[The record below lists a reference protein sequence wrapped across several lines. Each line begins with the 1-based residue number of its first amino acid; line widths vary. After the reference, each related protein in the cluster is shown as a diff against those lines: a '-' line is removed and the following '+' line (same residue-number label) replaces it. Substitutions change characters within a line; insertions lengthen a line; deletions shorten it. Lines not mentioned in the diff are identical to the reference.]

1 MVYEK
6 SKNTKD
12 EIVLAFSKVIN
23 KKQSLDKVRV
33 NDILEEAKISRST
46 FYNHFKDTDA
56 IVAKIFIDLIRTFIK
71 EIDKIFERKDQNIE
85 ENIRAITKVLDKNK
99 TVYSE
104 SA

>member
-71 EIDKIFERKDQNIE
+71 EIDKDVSE
-85 ENIRAITKVLDKNK
+85 EPGAYVDLRAGKYTIGIDASKVE
-99 TVYSE
+99 YSI
-104 SA
+104 